1 MAKAG
6 HSLQA
11 TTILKALYG
20 LVESNLPSYNG
31 GQYVPHLGYLVNL
44 SFLPLYAS
52 LTTSAN
58 KSLFATPN

>member
-20 LVESNLPSYNG
+20 LVESKIQRCLTSPLGIYG
-31 GQYVPHLGYLVNL
+31 GNTLLGSKFQL
-44 SFLPLYAS
+44 
-52 LTTSAN
+52 
-58 KSLFATPN
+58 